1 MVPGGMAKNTSVILG
16 DHFEA
21 FIAEQ
26 LEGGQYT
33 NASEVVREALRYME
47 TQKKKEKALLEALD
61 AGLANKR
68 AKPGVFARV
77 RAKSGR
83 RA

>member
-1 MVPGGMAKNTSVILG
+1 MSMAKNTSIVLG
-16 DHFEA
+16 EHFEA

-26 LEGGQYT
+26 LEGGQYA
-33 NASEVVREALRYME
+33 NASEVVREALRYLE
-47 TQKKKEKALLEALD
+47 AQKTKEKALLDALD
-61 AGLANKR
+61 AGLASKR

-77 RAKSGR
+77 RAKRS

>member
-1 MVPGGMAKNTSVILG
+1 MAKNTSVILG

-61 AGLANKR
+61 AGLASKR

-77 RAKSGR
+77 RAKAR

>member
-1 MVPGGMAKNTSVILG
+1 MAKNTSVILG

-61 AGLANKR
+61 AGLASKR

-77 RAKSGR
+77 RAAATKKPSR

>member
-1 MVPGGMAKNTSVILG
+1 MAKNTSVILG

-33 NASEVVREALRYME
+33 NASEVVREALRYMQ
-47 TQKKKEKALLEALD
+47 TQKRKEKAVLEALD
-61 AGLANKR
+61 AGLASKR

-83 RA
+83 PA

>member
-1 MVPGGMAKNTSVILG
+1 MVWCAMAKNTSVILG

-26 LEGGQYT
+26 LEGGQYA
-33 NASEVVREALRYME
+33 NASEVVREALRYLE
-47 TQKKKEKALLEALD
+47 AQKKKEKALLEALD
-61 AGLANKR
+61 AGLASKR

-77 RAKSGR
+77 RAKQSR

>member
-1 MVPGGMAKNTSVILG
+1 MAKNTSVILG

-61 AGLANKR
+61 AGLASKR

-77 RAKSGR
+77 RAKSSGR

>member
-1 MVPGGMAKNTSVILG
+1 MAKNTSVILG

-26 LEGGQYT
+26 LEGGQYA

-61 AGLANKR
+61 AGLASKR
-68 AKPGVFARV
+68 AKPGVFARA
-77 RAKSGR
+77 RAKQSGR

>member
-1 MVPGGMAKNTSVILG
+1 MARNTSVVLG

-26 LEGGQYT
+26 LDSGQYT

-47 TQKKKEKALLEALD
+47 AQKKKEKALLAALD
-61 AGLANKR
+61 VGLASKR

-77 RAKSGR
+77 RAGK